1 MELDVDFTGL
11 HLAAAKMQG
20 VEFRVEEFIN
30 FAGSVIDGIDDE
42 LTDYLT
48 ESFNLVVSGEDDAA
62 GSGFNRLIKDFI
74 KNAV

>member
-20 VEFRVEEFIN
+20 IEFRVEEFIN
-30 FAGSVIDGIDDE
+30 FAGSVIDGMDE
-42 LTDYLT
+42 ELSVYLAK
-48 ESFNLVVSGEDDAA
+48 SFELVVTGEDDAA
-62 GSGFNRLIKDFI
+62 GSDFNRLIKDFI